1 MAKQTP
7 STEITERELKLM
19 DQVNGLRREVLF
31 LEQNIEHRD
40 KELDE
45 LEEEYEKSKKSV
57 FKHPL
62 HRVWSDMI
70 MRCENPKRPYYYL
83 YGGRGI
89 KVCDEWRKDYLS
101 FYNWSIKNGYRI
113 DKMAS
118 GRNKWTI
125 DRLDPNG
132 NYCPENCRWAHY
144 RDASN
149 KRIDLSVEYKGETKT
164 AKEWVRKLNSNVS
177 VFYKLLRSGMNEIQ
191 AIEYIDKQNNATV

>member
-1 MAKQTP
+1 M
-7 STEITERELKLM
+7 ENVELKYYKDLCKIQKQFI
-19 DQVNGLRREVLF
+19 DGK
-31 LEQNIEHRD
+31 IS
-40 KELDE
+40 KEKLTDE
-45 LEEEYEKSKKSV
+45 IFNLEEEYEKSKKSV

-70 MRCENPKRPYYYL
+70 MRCENPKRPYYYI

-101 FYNWSIKNGYRI
+101 FYNWSIKNGYKI

-132 NYCPENCRWAHY
+132 DYCPENCRWAHY
-144 RDASN
+144 RDSSN
-149 KRIDLSVEYKGETKT
+149 KRIDLLVEYNGETKT
-164 AKEWVRKLNSNVS
+164 AKEWVQTFDSNVRI
-177 VFYKLLRSGMNEIQ
+177 FYQLLRSGMNETQ
-191 AIEYIDKQNNATV
+191 AIEYISKNNATV

>member
-1 MAKQTP
+1 M
-7 STEITERELKLM
+7 ENVELKYYKNLCKIQKQFI
-19 DQVNGLRREVLF
+19 DGKISKEKLTDEVF
-31 LEQNIEHRD
+31 N
-40 KELDE
+40 

-101 FYNWSIKNGYRI
+101 FYNWSIKNGYKI

-164 AKEWVRKLNSNVS
+164 AKEWVQKLNSNVS

>member
-1 MAKQTP
+1 M
-7 STEITERELKLM
+7 ENVELKYYKNLCKIQKQFI
-19 DQVNGLRREVLF
+19 DGKVSKEKFTDEVF
-31 LEQNIEHRD
+31 N
-40 KELDE
+40 

-101 FYNWSIKNGYRI
+101 FYNWSIKNGYKI

-118 GRNKWTI
+118 GRNRWTI

-164 AKEWVRKLNSNVS
+164 AKEWVQKLNSNVS